1 MSIHRAARA
10 DGISCHLPTTSLTS
24 PPEKQTLYTTTIFL
38 SFLFPV
44 CASTAATQC
53 WLRCRA
59 AGIYILAAHSHRTL
73 RPRSPHTSVAKAR
86 NLPTGPEGARAGRCE
101 ERAAA
106 ENGRRNGRRSRAR
119 PEGQEARA
127 QGGRGKETRT
137 QQTGTE
143 AGAPL
148 ASWAALDSLL
158 NLDTRGCP

>member
-1 MSIHRAARA
+1 MIKKRLFFCRFS
-10 DGISCHLPTTSLTS
+10 SLCVPLPRQLN
-24 PPEKQTLYTTTIFL
+24 
-38 SFLFPV
+38 V
-44 CASTAATQC
+44 GCAVAQLA
-53 WLRCRA
+53 
-59 AGIYILAAHSHRTL
+59 YILAAHSHRTL

-106 ENGRRNGRRSRAR
+106 ETAAETAVEAGRAPR
-119 PEGQEARA
+119 PEGQKARA